1 MRDDRETIEIT
12 QSEAQRLVRNYKGY
26 QFFTV
31 HFVKRTNGK
40 LRIMNCRKGVAKGL
54 RGGALSFNPVEHNL
68 EGVYDIPKAG
78 QRCISLDEISR
89 VAMCKKVYL
98 IKN

>member
-1 MRDDRETIEIT
+1 MKKDIETLEVT
-12 QSEAQRLVRNYKGY
+12 QSEAQRLVQDYKGY

-31 HFVKRTNGK
+31 HFVKRTNGQ
-40 LRIMNCRKGVAKGL
+40 LRIMNCRKGVQKGL
-54 RGGALSFNPVEHNL
+54 RGGALSFNPIDHNL

-78 QRCISLDEISR
+78 HRCISLDEISR